1 MDLSTVCHNFLNQ
14 KEETDFVLYYFSHQ
28 RIWELFPEK
37 TRERLRPKLIASA
50 AKFRKKHPD
59 KSLRIPFWPKVGLA
73 AYQGMNCYDPRF
85 GEAFYTDS
93 FHNGIAHEDLLRSV
107 HCKTLFLK
115 AKTAIGQDG
124 LLMAALSEDDLQRV
138 LELVPNCS
146 FVRFNCGHAIHIEKP
161 KEFVSALIAM

>member
-1 MDLSTVCHNFLNQ
+1 MTHAL
-14 KEETDFVLYYFSHQ
+14 
-28 RIWELFPEK
+28 EK
-37 TRERLRPKLIASA
+37 R
-50 AKFRKKHPD
+50 
-59 KSLRIPFWPKVGLA
+59 
-73 AYQGMNCYDPRF
+73 
-85 GEAFYTDS
+85 FYTDS